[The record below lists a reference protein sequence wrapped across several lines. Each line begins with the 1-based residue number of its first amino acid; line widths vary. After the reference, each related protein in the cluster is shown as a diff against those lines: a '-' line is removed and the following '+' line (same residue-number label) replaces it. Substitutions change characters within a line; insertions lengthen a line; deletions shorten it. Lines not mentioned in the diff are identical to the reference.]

1 MKDKL
6 KFPGIRYSWGYPMG
20 EVRIKTV
27 ERHRRGEKSIGKCSF
42 ELEKLLEAAINGK
55 LWVKRD
61 I

>member
-1 MKDKL
+1 
-6 KFPGIRYSWGYPMG
+6 MG